1 MLFRSTVSKKFGI
14 TRNPLYGTRTEHPGI
29 NIVAD
34 PGSEVKA
41 VSDGYV
47 FAIQPTPGFGN
58 TVFVKHG
65 SYFTVYGNLSQINV
79 QNSSIIKAGQIV
91 GLSGTEDSELGET
104 VFFMVRKN
112 NTDLDPQDW
121 LSSN

>member
-1 MLFRSTVSKKFGI
+1 
-14 TRNPLYGTRTEHPGI
+14 
-29 NIVAD
+29 
-34 PGSEVKA
+34 
-41 VSDGYV
+41 
-47 FAIQPTPGFGN
+47 N